1 MRLKAHNRL
10 APLFDANGRLAFFIG
25 GQINCSTTIRSNTDV
40 LRILSMSDEPEEDVE
55 GQKSVHSIKPTKRS
69 FFGFKKKERKPQ
81 TPTSTKRVEVLDSG
95 MEPGLLK
102 QIEKMNFR
110 TQMEAFYTAY
120 SKVGVHLTGLSATD
134 SAVVPGDQ
142 VLGFQHPILFTGHC

>member
-1 MRLKAHNRL
+1 MGPKAHSCL

-40 LRILSMSDEPEEDVE
+40 LRILSMSDEPEDDIE
-55 GQKSVHSIKPTKRS
+55 GPKSVHSIKPSKRS
-69 FFGFKKKERKPQ
+69 FFGFKKKESKPQ
-81 TPTSTKRVEVLDSG
+81 TPTSTKRVEVLDAG

-120 SKVGVHLTGLSATD
+120 SKVGIYSTGMSVTD
-134 SAVVPGDQ
+134 LAVVPGDQ
-142 VLGFQHPILFTGHC
+142 VLRFHHPVLFTGHC